1 MNNLKVVN
9 AELRILSCSYEELNK
24 RYKQKDTVVFVYSHS
39 SDLIVFNEDYKD
51 FDTMIKFAQDY
62 LEFDDEQ
69 RKAFYDGIPE
79 DNPLLGFF
87 HKLDCV
93 IRIRRHMGR
102 SRKAVA

>member
-1 MNNLKVVN
+1 MNLKIVN
-9 AELRILSCSYEELNK
+9 TKLRIASCSYEELK
-24 RYKQKDTVVFVYSHS
+24 KEYKVSNTVVFIYCHEC
-39 SDLIVFNEDYKD
+39 DWIVFNEDYKD
-51 FDTMIKFAQDY
+51 FDTMIKFAQGY